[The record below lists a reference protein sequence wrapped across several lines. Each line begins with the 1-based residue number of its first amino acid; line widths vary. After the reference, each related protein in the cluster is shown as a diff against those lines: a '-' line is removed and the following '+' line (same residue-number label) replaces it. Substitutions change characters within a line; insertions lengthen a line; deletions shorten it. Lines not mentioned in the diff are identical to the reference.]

1 MAKEKSFEE
10 NIQALETIVKEL
22 ESGEVSLDD
31 AIKSFTEAMK
41 LAKTCD
47 ERLKSAEEQINKI
60 LTEDGK
66 LQDFEVEEN

>member
-10 NIQALETIVKEL
+10 DIQQLEAIVKRL
-22 ESGEVSLDD
+22 ESGEESLDT
-31 AIKSFTEAMK
+31 AIQSFTEAMK

-47 ERLKSAEEQINKI
+47 EKLKSAEEQINKI

-66 LQDFEVEEN
+66 LQDFTVEEK

>member
-10 NIQALETIVKEL
+10 DIQQLEAIVKKL
-22 ESGEVSLDD
+22 ESGEESLDN
-31 AIKSFTEAMK
+31 AIQSFTEAMK

-47 ERLKSAEEQINKI
+47 EKLKSAEEQINKI

-66 LQDFEVEEN
+66 LQDFTVEEK